1 MIMEQKKKK
10 LYPLKFNPVV
20 EETAWGTETTGIADI
35 GKTDSEVTGGWL
47 AESTLSEVLE
57 TYLEELVGENCYSF
71 YGRQFPLMVKWLRI
85 DGKMPLTVCPTDET
99 ASQRYDTL
107 GKMKLWYVADAEP
120 GSKVYMGFKRE
131 VSAAELYDRCH
142 NGTLEEVLNV
152 VTPHK
157 GDVFLVTPCLSHAAQ
172 GGVSILEI
180 TESSDLDFRIYGFS
194 ELTQVEE
201 LALEATL
208 DFIDL
213 GKYDG
218 DLYIPAGKH
227 SAKAFDANVRSV
239 ANPDAAAGKIT
250 DRVAALREFSVTSI
264 DLKDP
269 VHIDTG
275 TTDAF
280 TVYVCLGGAASVQI
294 QDEKNGAARYDF
306 KAGELV
312 LVPADVTDFY
322 LVPDDRDTR
331 LFEVTIEPY
340 DEEDKYID
348 PEAEEKLP
356 DDDEAEKVASIEE
369 FLRKNPGRLN

>member
-180 TESSDLDFRIYGFS
+180 TESSDLDFRIYGFG

-239 ANPDAAAGKIT
+239 ANPDAAADKIT

-269 VHIDTG
+269 V
-275 TTDAF
+275 
-280 TVYVCLGGAASVQI
+280 LSVHPIRNHFLFLPNLITCFQI
-294 QDEKNGAARYDF
+294 QQRCS
-306 KAGELV
+306 
-312 LVPADVTDFY
+312 
-322 LVPDDRDTR
+322 
-331 LFEVTIEPY
+331 
-340 DEEDKYID
+340 
-348 PEAEEKLP
+348 LP
-356 DDDEAEKVASIEE
+356 HCHEQNS
-369 FLRKNPGRLN
+369 L

>member
-35 GKTDSEVTGGWL
+35 GKTDSEVTDGWL

-180 TESSDLDFRIYGFS
+180 TESSDLDFRIYSFG

-239 ANPDAAAGKIT
+239 ANPDAAADKIT
-250 DRVAALREFSVTSI
+250 DRVA
-264 DLKDP
+264 
-269 VHIDTG
+269 H
-275 TTDAF
+275 
-280 TVYVCLGGAASVQI
+280 
-294 QDEKNGAARYDF
+294 
-306 KAGELV
+306 
-312 LVPADVTDFY
+312 
-322 LVPDDRDTR
+322 
-331 LFEVTIEPY
+331 
-340 DEEDKYID
+340 
-348 PEAEEKLP
+348 
-356 DDDEAEKVASIEE
+356 
-369 FLRKNPGRLN
+369 